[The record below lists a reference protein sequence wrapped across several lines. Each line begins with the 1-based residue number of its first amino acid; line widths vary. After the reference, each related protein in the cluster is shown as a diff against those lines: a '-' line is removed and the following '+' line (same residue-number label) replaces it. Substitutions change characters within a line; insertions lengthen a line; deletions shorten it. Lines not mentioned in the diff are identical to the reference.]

1 MTARDADVEE
11 MMRLISY
18 IYRLYGSLRAH
29 ISSGY
34 KDLKLAPLDVMT
46 LGAVV
51 WWPQSLTVAEIA
63 RMHNFPRQSILRSAR
78 ALAAAGL
85 IEFKPNPRH
94 ARAPLLAPTAEGV
107 RLERI
112 CETNGRSLADK
123 LRKEFPAERTGE
135 LADKLYELFEA
146 VAGVT
151 GAGVTPKRRM
161 PLTHVGT

>member
-1 MTARDADVEE
+1 MTSRDADVEE

-18 IYRLYGSLRAH
+18 IYRLYGCLRAH
-29 ISSGY
+29 ISAGY

-51 WWPQSLTVAEIA
+51 WWPHSMTVAEIA
-63 RMHNFPRQSILRSAR
+63 RMHNFPRQSILRSAK
-78 ALAAAGL
+78 ALAEAGL

-112 CETNGRSLADK
+112 CESNGRSLADS
-123 LRKEFPAERTGE
+123 LRKEFPAERTAD
-135 LADKLYELFEA
+135 LADKLYELFKA

-151 GAGVTPKRRM
+151 GTGVTPKRRM
-161 PLTHVGT
+161 PLTHIES